1 MSHDETASALVA
13 ILSNLAKQHDPQV
26 DRSFPGQVAANGGKA
41 ASLTLPGPDSETKRA
56 LERELAALSSRVQYL
71 EAKARTVD
79 NNTFPIT
86 PGEPNLHSPFPGEN
100 HQLQTPQNRAI
111 AGRDRQASWVTNW
124 LKEKE
129 TPGERAVPAAQLT
142 EDQLAYLRDHLNKQ
156 AEQIQSQR
164 EHIDSLSAEV
174 TRQLRDQDKAFG
186 HGIEDIGALK
196 RELQKHQQANLAFQK
211 ALREIG
217 SIVTAVAHGDL
228 SKKVLIH
235 AKEMDPEI
243 TTFKRTINTMVDQ
256 LQDFASQVTNLAKEV
271 GTEGRLG
278 GQAVLTGVDGIWAEL
293 TNSGRHQSSRTNG
306 IAANPSQSTTW
317 HGISRNRCE
326 KSRSL
331 QQLSPTVISVAR
343 SNVLREERS
352 YNSRKRSIPWWT
364 NSVLSHQKSQ
374 ESLAMSV

>member
-1 MSHDETASALVA
+1 M
-13 ILSNLAKQHDPQV
+13 
-26 DRSFPGQVAANGGKA
+26 
-41 ASLTLPGPDSETKRA
+41 TLPGPDTETKRS
-56 LERELAALSSRVQYL
+56 LEREINALASRVHFL
-71 EAKARTVD
+71 EAKAKTV
-79 NNTFPIT
+79 NNNALPIT
-86 PGEPNLHSPFPGEN
+86 PGEPSLYSPFPGDSQ
-100 HQLQTPQNRAI
+100 QLQAPRSGPAS
-111 AGRDRQASWVTNW
+111 GRDRQASWVTNW
-124 LKEKE
+124 LASKD
-129 TPGERAVPAAQLT
+129 TPGERPVPAAQLT
-142 EDQLAYLRDHLNKQ
+142 EDQLSYLRDHLNKQ

-293 TNSGRHQSSRTNG
+293 TNSGR
-306 IAANPSQSTTW
+306 
-317 HGISRNRCE
+317 
-326 KSRSL
+326 
-331 QQLSPTVISVAR
+331 PT
-343 SNVLREERS
+343 
-352 YNSRKRSIPWWT
+352 
-364 NSVLSHQKSQ
+364 
-374 ESLAMSV
+374 